1 MILKNIGLFTV
12 LLPKV
17 AASTR
22 MFYLTK
28 QPVSSL
34 YLHVKAILLYLDFEQ
49 AKEIW
54 SVSFL
59 PVRWVSVTADAFF
72 VW

>member
-49 AKEIW
+49 AKEI
-54 SVSFL
+54 
-59 PVRWVSVTADAFF
+59 
-72 VW
+72 

>member
-1 MILKNIGLFTV
+1 MSGSRTVNKTNISRTMLLKNIGLFTV

-17 AASTR
+17 AAIPR

-34 YLHVKAILLYLDFEQ
+34 SLHVKAILLYLDFEQ
-49 AKEIW
+49 AKEI
-54 SVSFL
+54 
-59 PVRWVSVTADAFF
+59 
-72 VW
+72 